1 MDDHNRPFWLVIW
14 GPLAKEKLSARFSF
28 ERSAHQRGF
37 HRKDPIDTPDIW
49 AIIGKGMRLSN
60 LLRSLPVGKTLNE
73 SKDQIIS
80 ARLKRIVNEELM
92 PYGEILELRVNTLD
106 QSAGCSL
113 RLNGET
119 EVLDLELSHF
129 ELTKT
134 GNLRSIEIQG
144 QDIQT
149 SREWL
154 TALLHDKLGR
164 KTVPLPEQFGW
175 LIEFLS

>member
-1 MDDHNRPFWLVIW
+1 
-14 GPLAKEKLSARFSF
+14 
-28 ERSAHQRGF
+28 
-37 HRKDPIDTPDIW
+37 
-49 AIIGKGMRLSN
+49 MRLSN

-73 SKDQIIS
+73 SKDRALS
-80 ARLKRIVNEELM
+80 ARLKQIVNEELK
-92 PYGEILELRVNTLD
+92 PFGEILELRVNTLE
-106 QSAGCSL
+106 QCAACRV

-119 EVLDLELSHF
+119 EVLELELSHF
-129 ELTKT
+129 KLIKT
-134 GNLRSIEIQG
+134 GNLRSIEIEG

-164 KTVPLPEQFGW
+164 KTVPLPAQFGW

>member
-1 MDDHNRPFWLVIW
+1 
-14 GPLAKEKLSARFSF
+14 
-28 ERSAHQRGF
+28 
-37 HRKDPIDTPDIW
+37 
-49 AIIGKGMRLSN
+49 MRLSN

-73 SKDQIIS
+73 SKDRMVS
-80 ARLKRIVNEELM
+80 ARLKRIVNEELK
-92 PYGEILELRVNTLD
+92 PYGEVLELRVNTLE
-106 QSAGCSL
+106 QCAACSV

-129 ELTKT
+129 KLIKT
-134 GNLRSIEIQG
+134 GTIRSIEIEG
-144 QDIQT
+144 QNIQT

-164 KTVPLPEQFGW
+164 KTMPLPAQFGW

>member
-1 MDDHNRPFWLVIW
+1 
-14 GPLAKEKLSARFSF
+14 
-28 ERSAHQRGF
+28 
-37 HRKDPIDTPDIW
+37 
-49 AIIGKGMRLSN
+49 MRLSN

-73 SKDQIIS
+73 SKDRALS
-80 ARLKRIVNEELM
+80 ARLKQIVNEELK
-92 PYGEILELRVNTLD
+92 PFGEILELRVNTLE
-106 QSAGCSL
+106 QCAACSV

-119 EVLDLELSHF
+119 EVLELELSHF
-129 ELTKT
+129 KLIKT
-134 GNLRSIEIQG
+134 GNLRSIEIEG

-164 KTVPLPEQFGW
+164 KTVPLPAQFGW

>member
-1 MDDHNRPFWLVIW
+1 
-14 GPLAKEKLSARFSF
+14 
-28 ERSAHQRGF
+28 
-37 HRKDPIDTPDIW
+37 
-49 AIIGKGMRLSN
+49 MRLSN

-73 SKDQIIS
+73 SKDRMAS
-80 ARLKRIVNEELM
+80 ARLKRIVNEELK
-92 PYGEILELRVNTLD
+92 PYGEVLELRVNTLE
-106 QSAGCSL
+106 QCAACSV

-129 ELTKT
+129 KLIKT
-134 GNLRSIEIQG
+134 GTIRSIEIEG
-144 QDIQT
+144 QNIQT

-164 KTVPLPEQFGW
+164 KTMPLPAQFGW

>member
-1 MDDHNRPFWLVIW
+1 
-14 GPLAKEKLSARFSF
+14 
-28 ERSAHQRGF
+28 
-37 HRKDPIDTPDIW
+37 
-49 AIIGKGMRLSN
+49 MRLSN

-73 SKDQIIS
+73 SKDRVVS
-80 ARLKRIVNEELM
+80 ARLKQIVNEELK
-92 PYGEILELRVNTLD
+92 PFGEILELRVNTLE
-106 QSAGCSL
+106 QCAACRV

-119 EVLDLELSHF
+119 EILELELSHF
-129 ELTKT
+129 KLTKT
-134 GNLRSIEIQG
+134 GNLRSIEIEG

-164 KTVPLPEQFGW
+164 KSVPLPEQFGW

>member
-1 MDDHNRPFWLVIW
+1 
-14 GPLAKEKLSARFSF
+14 
-28 ERSAHQRGF
+28 
-37 HRKDPIDTPDIW
+37 
-49 AIIGKGMRLSN
+49 MRLSN

-73 SKDQIIS
+73 SKDRALS
-80 ARLKRIVNEELM
+80 ARLKQIVNEELK
-92 PYGEILELRVNTLD
+92 PFGEILELRVNTLE
-106 QSAGCSL
+106 QCAACRV

-119 EVLDLELSHF
+119 EVLELELSHF
-129 ELTKT
+129 KLIKT
-134 GNLRSIEIQG
+134 GNLRSIEIKG

-164 KTVPLPEQFGW
+164 KTVPLPAQFGW

>member
-1 MDDHNRPFWLVIW
+1 
-14 GPLAKEKLSARFSF
+14 
-28 ERSAHQRGF
+28 
-37 HRKDPIDTPDIW
+37 
-49 AIIGKGMRLSN
+49 MRLSN

-73 SKDQIIS
+73 SKDRVLS
-80 ARLKRIVNEELM
+80 ARLKQMVNEELK
-92 PYGEILELRVNTLD
+92 PFGEILELRVNTLE
-106 QSAGCSL
+106 QCAACRV

-119 EVLDLELSHF
+119 EVLELELSHF
-129 ELTKT
+129 KLTKT
-134 GNLRSIEIQG
+134 GNLRSIEIEG

-164 KTVPLPEQFGW
+164 KTVPLPAQFGW